1 MTHVIPERLN
11 IADWL
16 LDARVRE
23 GRGDRPAL
31 LTDQGALT
39 YREVQALA
47 NRFGHLLESAGVE
60 PEQRV
65 IIALPDGPE
74 FVAAL
79 FGTLKVGAVVV
90 MVNPQLAVDAI
101 EYFYAYTRA
110 SVALVHRHTAPPFQ
124 AARAAAGA
132 HLQQVIVVGG
142 VSTTRA
148 LERAAPSP

>member
-1 MTHVIPERLN
+1 MTSELPERLN

-16 LDARVRE
+16 LDARMRE

-31 LTDQGALT
+31 LTDMGVVT

-47 NRFGHLLESAGVE
+47 NRFGHLLRSAGVQ

-101 EYFYAYTRA
+101 EYFYTYTRA
-110 SVALVHRHTAPPFQ
+110 TVALVHRHTAPSFQ
-124 AARAAAGA
+124 AARPAGA
-132 HLQQVIVVGG
+132 LKQIVVVG
-142 VSTTRA
+142 
-148 LERAAPSP
+148 